1 MVNMGQEIR
10 GEIFLS
16 RVLCALQAA
25 PLKIPLVFSRNKPTF
40 QVTGHSAQSCQ
51 CSFWLRWC
59 FPVADLYR
67 TLTSYWLIINKGG
80 CWPHRVTVD
89 FTAGPFVCSC
99 PGNND
104 TLESSSLIAS
114 SVSFIKVSWLLR
126 NTSSVP
132 DPGVFVSRLAC
143 LRKMKWINFGL
154 FRIQSTHFSPQG
166 SYWLSSQLRCRVNPL
181 ELVRGLTLCLL

>member
-59 FPVADLYR
+59 FPGADLYR

-89 FTAGPFVCSC
+89 FNCW
-99 PGNND
+99 
-104 TLESSSLIAS
+104 
-114 SVSFIKVSWLLR
+114 SFCLQL
-126 NTSSVP
+126 
-132 DPGVFVSRLAC
+132 SRKQWYSGKQFFDSQLGIIHKSK
-143 LRKMKWINFGL
+143 LTTEKYI
-154 FRIQSTHFSPQG
+154 
-166 SYWLSSQLRCRVNPL
+166 LSSRPWSLCFTLSMSEENEVN
-181 ELVRGLTLCLL
+181 